1 MFSKVAHFTENGNQI
16 RTLTVFWEALERTKQ
31 VQHTFGCKT
40 EDCVAIEA
48 RNDFTE

>member
-1 MFSKVAHFTENGNQI
+1 MFSKVAHFSENGNQI
-16 RTLTVFWEALERTKQ
+16 RTLVFWQDSERTKW